1 MKIRKKPVVLD
12 AYRYTGIVPFQ
23 VAIKRDTLPHWLSDA
38 VSSGT
43 VSVGPNGISIET
55 LEGTMRVSVDDVI
68 IKGIAGEL
76 YPCKP
81 DIFDQTYD
89 IIG

>member
-23 VAIKRDTLPHWLSDA
+23 VAIKRDILPNWLSDS

-43 VSVGPNGISIET
+43 VAVGPNGISIET
-55 LEGTMRVSVDDVI
+55 LEGTMRVSVGDVI

-89 IIG
+89 IID

>member
-12 AYRYTGIVPFQ
+12 AYKYTGIVPFQ
-23 VAIKRDTLPHWLSDA
+23 VAIKRDTLPNWLQDA
-38 VSSGT
+38 VDTGKIN
-43 VSVGPNGISIET
+43 VGPNGISIET

-81 DIFDQTYD
+81 DIFEQTYD
-89 IIG
+89 ILD